1 MYNQNQMELYQ
12 KYELDC
18 QKEYAKAQID
28 VYKNKS
34 LLEIK
39 SDVTAQRELQRTRV
53 IFEKS
58 GKIWICKDNFSNNM
72 NINLSLV
79 VVTDVIYCPTKLLEE
94 NESENKGVLLLEI
107 EILKKRS
114 KLWINLMDVDEK
126 GMKRKFL
133 RAGIDF
139 GFGIRKEQEMKEKFL
154 VAAIENAEIK
164 EVPIHH
170 GWNQTTDGYR
180 YVFPDE
186 LTWTEAVSN
195 AKK

>member
-28 VYKNKS
+28 LYKNKS

-39 SDVTAQRELQRTRV
+39 SDVAAQRELQQTRV

-58 GKIWICKDNFSNNM
+58 GKIWVHKENFSNNM
-72 NINLSLV
+72 KINLPLV
-79 VVTDVIYCPTKLLEE
+79 VVTDVIYCPTKSLEE
-94 NESENKGVLLLEI
+94 NKSENKGVLLLEI
-107 EILKKRS
+107 EILKNRS

-133 RAGIDF
+133 QAGIDF
-139 GFGIRKEQEMKEKFL
+139 GFGIRKEQEMKKKFL
-154 VAAIENAEIK
+154 VAAIENAEIR

>member
-12 KYELDC
+12 KYELNC

-28 VYKNKS
+28 LYKNKS

-39 SDVTAQRELQRTRV
+39 SDVAAQRELQQTRV

-58 GKIWICKDNFSNNM
+58 GKIWVHKENFSDNM
-72 NINLSLV
+72 NINLSLEV
-79 VVTDVIYCPTKLLEE
+79 VADVIYCPTKSLEE
-94 NESENKGVLLLEI
+94 NKSENKGVLLLEI

-114 KLWINLMDVDEK
+114 RLWINLMDTDEK

-133 RAGIDF
+133 RAGINF

-154 VAAIENAEIK
+154 VAAIENAEIR

>member
-28 VYKNKS
+28 LCKNKS

-39 SDVTAQRELQRTRV
+39 SDVAAQRELQQTRV

-58 GKIWICKDNFSNNM
+58 GKIWVHKENFSNNM
-72 NINLSLV
+72 KINLPLV
-79 VVTDVIYCPTKLLEE
+79 VVTDVIYCPTKSLEE
-94 NESENKGVLLLEI
+94 NKSENKGVLLLEI
-107 EILKKRS
+107 EILKNRS

-133 RAGIDF
+133 QAGIDF
-139 GFGIRKEQEMKEKFL
+139 GFGIRKEQEMKKKFL
-154 VAAIENAEIK
+154 AAAIENAEIR

>member
-28 VYKNKS
+28 LHKNKS

-79 VVTDVIYCPTKLLEE
+79 VVTDVIYCPTKSVEE
-94 NESENKGVLLLEI
+94 NKSENKGVLLLEI
-107 EILKKRS
+107 EILKKTS
-114 KLWINLMDVDEK
+114 KLWINLMDTDEK

-154 VAAIENAEIK
+154 VAAIENAEIR